1 MTTIERLDI
10 DRLHREITQSVKAAH
25 GVRSPS
31 ESDTQKT
38 IELIQKCWEGFHGMP
53 PMLGEWVKKGDE
65 YVRIAFVRSR
75 INFRDTTFQPAKAGS
90 FYLHEG
96 CGDFAGSLDSPVTM
110 DLKHI
115 GWRLAEFW
123 IFYAGETGARRGVY
137 FTIPTRVFAEEQV
150 AADPASFRDD
160 IEMLLSYI
168 REFESEDYENQI
180 ADGQCVT
187 NHPFEIAQRIDS
199 QMQVLFG
206 SDGKLRTDPALHD
219 GRK

>member
-10 DRLHREITQSVKAAH
+10 DRLHREITESAKLAH
-25 GVRSPS
+25 GVRYPS
-31 ESDTQKT
+31 ERETQKT
-38 IELIQKCWEGFHGMP
+38 IELIQKCWEGFHGKP
-53 PMLGEWVKKGDE
+53 PQQGEWVEINGE
-65 YVRIAFVRSR
+65 CRRIAHVWSR
-75 INFRDTTFQPAKAGS
+75 NQDGTTELQAAISGS
-90 FYLHEG
+90 TYLFEG
-96 CGDFAGSLDSPVTM
+96 CGSFSGGLDSPVTM
-110 DLKHI
+110 KLQHV
-115 GWRLAEFW
+115 GWRLASFW
-123 IFYAGETGARRGVY
+123 LFYGGSSGGGRGVQ

-150 AADPASFRDD
+150 ATDPASFRDD

-168 REFESEDYENQI
+168 REFEAEDYENQK